1 MPDPEDGQQDN
12 IHCNP
17 VLGRAVRG
25 IRQPMHVLDVH
36 GNEDTSGQCP
46 RILYRGSLLQRLRVS
61 VLQESFEMRSGELD
75 TGRKRAIPVRI
86 YFAEFHNGREEAR
99 SRTEPE
105 WKTHLAP
112 FR

>member
-1 MPDPEDGQQDN
+1 MQKGN
-12 IHCNP
+12 FHCNP
-17 VLGRAVRG
+17 FLDQPVRG
-25 IRQPMHVLDVH
+25 IRQSVHILHVH
-36 GNEDTSGQCP
+36 GNENTSGEQR